1 VLNRPVHEPEALAH
15 RTPRRSPAIERLRSR
30 RRIRKLRGTMTTPIR
45 AVGLLSGGLDSALA
59 AKLLLEQGIDVIG
72 LHLESP
78 TACRSDV
85 RELARELGIP
95 LVVRAKGEEYLR
107 LLRHPRWGYGRN
119 MNPCLDCRLF
129 MFRSA
134 QPCLEEHG
142 ARFLF
147 TGEVVGQRPMSQ
159 TRDRMALVDR
169 QSGLE
174 GLILR
179 PLSARLLP
187 ETEPER
193 RGWVDR
199 SRLLAISGRTRLEQ
213 LALAEGYGLRHVQ
226 SPGGGCLLTDP
237 QFSER
242 LRGLFADVP
251 EERTTVDDLRLLRLG
266 RVFRV
271 TPALRIVLGRDRD
284 ENARLAEFESPER
297 WLVEPLDFAGPS
309 ALVCG
314 PRDEESLGHAIDLI
328 ASHSRSPLPSNA
340 VRWRGE
346 DGVQSRTLG
355 AAR

>member
-1 VLNRPVHEPEALAH
+1 MTNR
-15 RTPRRSPAIERLRSR
+15 
-30 RRIRKLRGTMTTPIR
+30 IR

-59 AKLLLEQGIDVIG
+59 AKLLLEQGIEVIG

-85 RELARELGIP
+85 RALAKELGIA
-95 LVVRAKGEEYLR
+95 LEVRAKGEEYLK

-129 MFRSA
+129 MFRLA
-134 QPCLEEHG
+134 QPFLEEHE
-142 ARFLF
+142 AQFLF

-159 TRDRMALVDR
+159 MRDRMAIVDR
-169 QSGLE
+169 ESGLA
-174 GLILR
+174 GWVLR
-179 PLSARLLP
+179 PLSARLLD

-199 SRLLAISGRTRLEQ
+199 SRLLAISGRTRTEQ
-213 LALAEGYGLRHVQ
+213 LALAERWGLSHVQ

-237 QFSER
+237 NFAAR
-242 LRGLFADVP
+242 LRGLFEDVP
-251 EERTTVDDLRLLRLG
+251 EERTTLDDLALLRLG

-271 TPALRIVLGRDRD
+271 HPALRIVIGRDHA
-284 ENARLAEFESPER
+284 ENLRLAEFESTER

-314 PRDEESLGHAIDLI
+314 PRDEESLGHAIELI
-328 ASHSRSPLPSNA
+328 ARHSRSPAPEHA
-340 VRWRGE
+340 VRWRGAE
-346 DGVQSRTLG
+346 GVRNRTLG
-355 AAR
+355 SAAHPAG

>member
-1 VLNRPVHEPEALAH
+1 
-15 RTPRRSPAIERLRSR
+15 
-30 RRIRKLRGTMTTPIR
+30 MTTRIR

-59 AKLLLEQGIDVIG
+59 AKLLLDQGIEVIG

-85 RELARELGIP
+85 HLLARELGIP
-95 LVVRAKGEEYLR
+95 LVVRAKGEEYVR

-119 MNPCLDCRLF
+119 MNPCVDCRLF
-129 MFRSA
+129 MFRMA

-142 ARFLF
+142 AQFLF
-147 TGEVVGQRPMSQ
+147 SGEVVGQRPMSQ

-179 PLSARLLP
+179 PLSALLLP

-199 SRLLAISGRTRLEQ
+199 SRLLAISGRTRTEQ
-213 LALAEGYGLRHVQ
+213 LALAERYGLRNVQ

-237 QFSER
+237 RFSDR
-242 LRGLFADVP
+242 LRGLFEDVP
-251 EERTTVDDLRLLRLG
+251 EERTTVDDLALLRIG

-271 TPALRIVLGRDRD
+271 TPSLRIVLGRDRD
-284 ENARLAEFESPER
+284 ENLRLAEFETQER

-314 PRDEESLGHAIDLI
+314 PRDEESLAHAIELI
-328 ASHSRSPLPSNA
+328 ARHARAPSPENA
-340 VRWRGE
+340 VQWRVE
-346 DGVQSRTLG
+346 DGVRNRTLG
-355 AAR
+355 SAARTV

>member
-1 VLNRPVHEPEALAH
+1 
-15 RTPRRSPAIERLRSR
+15 
-30 RRIRKLRGTMTTPIR
+30 MTRIR

-78 TACRSDV
+78 LSCRSDV
-85 RELARELGIP
+85 RELAHDLGIT

-119 MNPCLDCRLF
+119 MNPCVDCRLF
-129 MFRSA
+129 MFQLAR
-134 QPCLEEHG
+134 PVLEEHG
-142 ARFLF
+142 AQFLF

-159 TRDRMALVDR
+159 TRERMALIER

-199 SRLLAISGRTRLEQ
+199 SRLLAISGRTRTEQ
-213 LALAEGYGLRHVQ
+213 LALAERYGLRHVQ

-237 QFSER
+237 QFSAR
-242 LRGLFADVP
+242 LRGLFEDVP
-251 EERTTVDDLRLLRLG
+251 EERTTLDEVALLRLG

-271 TPALRIVLGRDRD
+271 SPALRIVLGRDRE
-284 ENARLAEFESPER
+284 ENRRLKEFETKER
-297 WLVEPLDFAGPS
+297 WLVEPFDFAGPS

-314 PRDEESLGHAIDLI
+314 PRDEASLTQAMDLI
-328 ASHSRSPLPSNA
+328 ARYSRAPSPEWT
-340 VRWRGE
+340 VRWRAGE
-346 DGVQSRTLG
+346 AVHSRALG
-355 AAR
+355 AAAQRGES

>member
-1 VLNRPVHEPEALAH
+1 M
-15 RTPRRSPAIERLRSR
+15 TP
-30 RRIRKLRGTMTTPIR
+30 PIR

-59 AKLLLEQGIDVIG
+59 ARLLLDQGIEVIG

-85 RELARELGIP
+85 RALARELGIA
-95 LVVRAKGEEYLR
+95 LVVREKGEEYLR

-129 MFRSA
+129 MFHMAR
-134 QPCLEEHG
+134 PCLEEHG
-142 ARFLF
+142 AHFLF

-159 TRDRMALVDR
+159 TRDRMAIVDR

-174 GLILR
+174 GRILR
-179 PLSARLLP
+179 PLSARLLD

-199 SRLLAISGRTRLEQ
+199 SRLLAISGRSRTEQ
-213 LALAEGYGLRHVQ
+213 LALARRHGLTHVQ

-237 QFSER
+237 RFAAR
-242 LRGLFADVP
+242 LRGLFEDLP
-251 EERTTVDDLRLLRLG
+251 EERTTVDDLALLRLG

-271 TPALRIVLGRDRD
+271 SPALRIVIARDRE
-284 ENARLAEFESPER
+284 ENLRLAEFESPER

-314 PRDEESLGHAIDLI
+314 PRDETSLAEAIELI
-328 ASHSRSPLPSNA
+328 ARHSRTISPENA

-346 DGVQSRTLG
+346 DGVQSRALG
-355 AAR
+355 SAAQAGTG

>member
-1 VLNRPVHEPEALAH
+1 M
-15 RTPRRSPAIERLRSR
+15 T
-30 RRIRKLRGTMTTPIR
+30 RIRAL
-45 AVGLLSGGLDSALA
+45 GLLSGGLDSALA
-59 AKLLLEQGIDVIG
+59 AKLLLEQGLEVIG

-85 RELARELGIP
+85 GELASELGIT
-95 LVVRAKGEEYLR
+95 LIRRAKGEEYLR

-129 MFRSA
+129 MFQIAR
-134 QPCLEEHG
+134 PFLEEHG
-142 ARFLF
+142 AHFLF

-159 TRDRMALVDR
+159 TRDAIALLDR

-179 PLSARLLP
+179 PLSARVLA

-199 SRLLAISGRTRLEQ
+199 SRLLAISGRGRSEQ
-213 LALAEGYGLRHVQ
+213 LALAERYGLKHVQ

-237 QFSER
+237 KFSER
-242 LRGLFADVP
+242 LRGLFEDLP
-251 EERTTVDDLRLLRLG
+251 EERTTLDDLALLRLG

-271 TPALRIVLGRDRD
+271 SPALRIVLGRDRE
-284 ENARLAEFESPER
+284 ENLRLAGFESPER
-297 WLVEPLDFAGPS
+297 WLVEPVDFAGPT

-314 PRDEESLGHAIDLI
+314 PRDEISLGQAIGLI
-328 ASHSRSPLPSNA
+328 ASHSRSPSAENA
-340 VRWRGE
+340 VRWKSEEGE
-346 DGVQSRTLG
+346 RTTALG
-355 AAR
+355 SAAIA

>member
-1 VLNRPVHEPEALAH
+1 
-15 RTPRRSPAIERLRSR
+15 
-30 RRIRKLRGTMTTPIR
+30 MTTRIR

-59 AKLLLEQGIDVIG
+59 AKLLLDQEIEVIG

-85 RELARELGIP
+85 RVLARELGIP
-95 LVVRAKGEEYLR
+95 LVVRAKGEEYVR

-119 MNPCLDCRLF
+119 MNPCVDCRLF
-129 MFRSA
+129 MFRMA
-134 QPCLEEHG
+134 QPCLEEQG
-142 ARFLF
+142 AQFLF

-169 QSGLE
+169 QSGLQ

-179 PLSARLLP
+179 PLSARLLA

-213 LALAEGYGLRHVQ
+213 LALAERYGLRNVQ

-237 QFSER
+237 RFSER
-242 LRGLFADVP
+242 LRGLFEDVP
-251 EERTTVDDLRLLRLG
+251 AERTTVDDLALLRIG

-271 TPALRIVLGRDRD
+271 TPTLRIVVGRDR
-284 ENARLAEFESPER
+284 EESLRLAEFETQER

-314 PRDEESLGHAIDLI
+314 PRDEKSLGHAIDLI
-328 ASHSRSPLPSNA
+328 ARHSRAPSPEGS
-340 VRWRGE
+340 VRWRAGE
-346 DGVQSRTLG
+346 TVHSRALG
-355 AAR
+355 AAALRT

>member
-1 VLNRPVHEPEALAH
+1 M
-15 RTPRRSPAIERLRSR
+15 TT
-30 RRIRKLRGTMTTPIR
+30 RIRAL
-45 AVGLLSGGLDSALA
+45 GLLSGGLDSALA
-59 AKLLLEQGIDVIG
+59 AKLLLEQGIEVIG

-95 LVVRAKGEEYLR
+95 LVVRAKGEAYVR
-107 LLRHPRWGYGRN
+107 LLRQPRWGYGRN

-129 MFRSA
+129 MFRMA

-142 ARFLF
+142 AQFLF

-169 QSGLE
+169 ESGLA

-199 SRLLAISGRTRLEQ
+199 SRLLAISGRGRTEQ
-213 LALAEGYGLRHVQ
+213 LALAERHGLRNVQ

-237 QFSER
+237 RFSER
-242 LRGLFADVP
+242 VRGLFEDLPA
-251 EERTTVDDLRLLRLG
+251 ERTTVDDLALLRLG

-271 TPALRIVLGRDRD
+271 SPALRIVIGRDR
-284 ENARLAEFESPER
+284 EESLRLAAFESPER

-314 PRDEESLGHAIDLI
+314 PRDEESLGHAIGLI
-328 ASHSRSPLPSNA
+328 ASHSRAPSPENA
-340 VRWRGE
+340 VQWRAG
-346 DGVQSRTLG
+346 DGTRNRTLG
-355 AAR
+355 SAARSA